1 MSAKCT
7 KGREGDGRGE
17 NHEEHEFGG
26 GGVRLCTTILL
37 QYITSGGYG
46 SMTLVLVAR
55 LVVVDLINDGSW
67 PVCSFVLLLFF
78 FLDYV
83 FGILYG
89 DNFLC
94 HVVRESLN
102 VMMTIYIK
110 HFTNL
115 KAHKTWAQN
124 ITVFIHDPPSVPR
137 PSQLSY
143 CNLIVIHATWHQ
155 INSQQTLNINY
166 SDIRLF
172 LIFGNKPKINL

>member
-1 MSAKCT
+1 MQTIGKAMDGEKIT
-7 KGREGDGRGE
+7 KSTSMVVD
-17 NHEEHEFGG
+17 
-26 GGVRLCTTILL
+26 GVRLYTTILL
-37 QYITSGGYG
+37 QYITSGGCE
-46 SMTLVLVAR
+46 STTPVLVAG
-55 LVVVDLINDGSW
+55 LVVVHLINDGSW
-67 PVCSFVLLLFF
+67 PVCSFVLLLF

-94 HVVRESLN
+94 HVVQESLN

-124 ITVFIHDPPSVPR
+124 ITVFIYDPPNVPR

-143 CNLIVIHATWHQ
+143 CNLIVMYTYYVTPDIFT
-155 INSQQTLNINY
+155 IKLNSKY
-166 SDIRLF
+166 
-172 LIFGNKPKINL
+172 